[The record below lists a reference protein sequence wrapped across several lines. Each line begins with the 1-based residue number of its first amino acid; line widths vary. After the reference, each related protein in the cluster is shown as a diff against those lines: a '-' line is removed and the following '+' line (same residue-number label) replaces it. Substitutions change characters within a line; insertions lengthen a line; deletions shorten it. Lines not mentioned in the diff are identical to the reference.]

1 MVNYILYYIFI
12 SNYLIFRLFINELL
26 EIENDLILK
35 NANKKIKIE
44 LF

>member
-12 SNYLIFRLFINELL
+12 SNYLIFRLFVNELL